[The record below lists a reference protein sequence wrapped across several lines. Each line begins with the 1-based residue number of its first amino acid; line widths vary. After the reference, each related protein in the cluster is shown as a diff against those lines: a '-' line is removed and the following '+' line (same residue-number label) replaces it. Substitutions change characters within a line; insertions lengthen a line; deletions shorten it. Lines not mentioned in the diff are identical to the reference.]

1 MQGVGQSQLPKANM
15 DRLVALSLPCGTKTS
30 AEAKDLIRTLAAEWI
45 CFLVAEAD
53 DTCKDELLQ
62 ACVASLLAPA
72 YEVDHI
78 LFLTSVQETL
88 KALISS
94 EDIHT
99 CFENIRLLDMA
110 PPRTSP
116 SNDVNGNVSQR
127 FDLQMHLFY
136 TYDCTSK
143 LMTGRANSWQMVH
156 WIDCDAAVP
165 RPSRE
170 SVAELPDAG
179 SVELT
184 AV

>member
-53 DTCKDELLQ
+53 DTCK
-62 ACVASLLAPA
+62 
-72 YEVDHI
+72 
-78 LFLTSVQETL
+78 ETL

-116 SNDVNGNVSQR
+116 SNDVNVKCEP
-127 FDLQMHLFY
+127 
-136 TYDCTSK
+136 T
-143 LMTGRANSWQMVH
+143 V
-156 WIDCDAAVP
+156 
-165 RPSRE
+165 
-170 SVAELPDAG
+170 
-179 SVELT
+179 
-184 AV
+184 